1 MEKIERTTR
10 PLNCLYT
17 AESVQEDD
25 FKNKIVL
32 ATKISQNCPVR
43 RIYFTLQVL

>member
-1 MEKIERTTR
+1 MEAK
-10 PLNCLYT
+10 
-17 AESVQEDD
+17 SVQEDK

-32 ATKISQNCPVR
+32 TLKITQNCPVR